1 MSRKSPYILTVIL
14 CLAAC
19 SGPAPV
25 LYPNAHLESV
35 GKDAAEQDIESCKEV
50 ASTAGADEGSGRA
63 GQVATNTAV
72 GAGAGAA
79 SGAIGGLISGAAGIG
94 SLIGAASGAVYGLIS
109 GLFSSGGSSHTSQAN
124 MNIVNRCLQ
133 ERGYEVAG
141 WE

>member
-1 MSRKSPYILTVIL
+1 MLSAMLF
-14 CLAAC
+14 LAAC

-25 LYPNAHLESV
+25 LYPNDHLQSV
-35 GKDAAEQDIESCKEV
+35 GKEAAEQDIESCREV
-50 ASTAGADEGSGRA
+50 ASTSGADEGSGRA

-109 GLFSSGGSSHTSQAN
+109 GLFSSGSSQPNQAN

-141 WE
+141 WQ